1 MKGEEKMSEA
11 SDSQESEDSDQNFL
25 KNAKSEEEILY
36 EFCSSNC
43 LHSTLGK
50 NQQHLEA
57 CKDWGKVGNRQK
69 NSNLILEAPLAPI
82 SKNGTGKEL
91 DRKIKLYSPNDYA
104 VKTSKNVEMV
114 FCFEDCSDLL

>member
-1 MKGEEKMSEA
+1 M
-11 SDSQESEDSDQNFL
+11 NF
-25 KNAKSEEEILY
+25 AVQTV
-36 EFCSSNC
+36 C
-43 LHSTLGK
+43 T
-50 NQQHLEA
+50 QHLEKISSIQKPA
-57 CKDWGKVGNRQK
+57 KIGEKQEIDKKK

-114 FCFEDCSDLL
+114 FCFENCSDLL